1 VDYFDSCQTH
11 STLCNVVQERGVFIG
26 KMHGYMRMHWTKKD
40 LEWTVYPRQ
49 VMEIATGLNNK
60 CSLDGRD
67 PDGYAGIV

>member
-1 VDYFDSCQTH
+1 
-11 STLCNVVQERGVFIG
+11 VFIG